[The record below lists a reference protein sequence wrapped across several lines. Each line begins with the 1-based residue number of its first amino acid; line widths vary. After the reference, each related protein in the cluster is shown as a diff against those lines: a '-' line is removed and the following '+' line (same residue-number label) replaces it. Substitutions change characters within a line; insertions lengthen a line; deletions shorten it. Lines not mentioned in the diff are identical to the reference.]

1 MRTGCR
7 RSDHDPKQKKEVIAC
22 AFDRIDRI
30 VLDDVT
36 ADNAMLE
43 YDPEEV

>member
-1 MRTGCR
+1 MEMAWI
-7 RSDHDPKQKKEVIAC
+7 SVE
-22 AFDRIDRI
+22 DRLPEE
-30 VLDDVT
+30 LDDVT